1 MALTRGTGT
10 YIAMAFMPMLSP
22 LSLTDFGGIGV
33 LTPTVVAGAS
43 ALVHLTMAGA
53 DIPVIG
59 VVATAAG
66 MAAAGVAAGAA
77 TGDIIITA
85 DTIPVGVAVVPIVDI
100 GLVTAII
107 MIDVQWVALPAVEI
121 ITIQPHVVRYI
132 TVEQER
138 EEAVGV
144 IPITSLLVEVAPT
157 VVPVLRAE

>member
-66 MAAAGVAAGAA
+66 MAAAGAA

>member
-1 MALTRGTGT
+1 MGLTRGIGT
-10 YIAMAFMPMLSP
+10 YIVMASMPMLSL

-59 VVATAAG
+59 VAVTG
-66 MAAAGVAAGAA
+66 EAAGAV

-132 TVEQER
+132 TMEQER

-144 IPITSLLVEVAPT
+144 IPITSLHVEVAPT
-157 VVPVLRAE
+157 VVLGLRAEW